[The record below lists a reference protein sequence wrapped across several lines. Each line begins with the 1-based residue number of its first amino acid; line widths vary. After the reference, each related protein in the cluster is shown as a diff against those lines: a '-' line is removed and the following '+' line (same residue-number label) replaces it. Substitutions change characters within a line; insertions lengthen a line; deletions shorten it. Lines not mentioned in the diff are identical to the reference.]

1 MSNQEVQSVSQQQRL
16 MVGLS
21 LLGLFLVVAI
31 VAGLLAPG
39 RDFLLVLRNI
49 LTSIAILAGLL
60 CLLIYT
66 ARQMGWWLPP
76 ALRIP
81 KGERDNDWL
90 LLALS
95 IVVIAFPII
104 MLLTQHLLFHQ

>member
-1 MSNQEVQSVSQQQRL
+1 MSNEQIRPASQQQRL

-21 LLGLFLVVAI
+21 LLALFLIVAI
-31 VAGLLAPG
+31 VAGMLAPG

-49 LTSIAILAGLL
+49 LVSIAILAGLL

-66 ARQMGWWLPP
+66 ARQMGWWLPSS
-76 ALRIP
+76 LRLAQD
-81 KGERDNDWL
+81 ERDQDWR

-95 IVVIAFPII
+95 IVVIALPLI
-104 MLLTQHLLFHQ
+104 MLLTQHLLFQQ